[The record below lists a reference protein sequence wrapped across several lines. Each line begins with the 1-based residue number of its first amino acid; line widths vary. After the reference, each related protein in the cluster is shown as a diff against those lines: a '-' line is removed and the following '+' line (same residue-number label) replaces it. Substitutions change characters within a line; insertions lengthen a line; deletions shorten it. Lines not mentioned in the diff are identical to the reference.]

1 MNKRNVIKR
10 ALALFLILALSSGT
24 AFAQDDAENPGA
36 VSDKGGESASAE
48 GSAAPSEED
57 GTQEK
62 EDDTQ
67 GESGEEYKKEQPEKE
82 IRIIKVEEEYTYICG
97 DIFSLNAELMDEEE
111 FLREESLKEE
121 AREDGESPE
130 EEETSEEGKTSGDE
144 KAPEEKNPE
153 ESDPEEEIPE
163 EEIPEGKDI
172 PEGEK
177 AAEE

>member
-130 EEETSEEGKTSGDE
+130 EEETSEKRLRKRKIRKKVIRKKRFRKKRFRKGRIYRRE
-144 KAPEEKNPE
+144 KRQPKRR
-153 ESDPEEEIPE
+153 
-163 EEIPEGKDI
+163 
-172 PEGEK
+172 K
-177 AAEE
+177 A